1 MKLSR
6 RATRVVAIG
15 VVAATIGVAA
25 VTRAHKPVLVHLF
38 GADDCACGEL
48 YEKTTGL
55 TVWNPWRDR
64 SPELVAND
72 FFAKLKANRCDAS
85 RDLCNH
91 ALPSH
96 RGSDWRLKYREDT
109 GGSVSLYF
117 NLTKYGASD
126 PRYGLTGHGAVDLQK
141 GTGGWTVAGYDS
153 YF

>member
-1 MKLSR
+1 MKLTR

-25 VTRAHKPVLVHLF
+25 LTNAHKPILVHLF
-38 GADDCACGEL
+38 GADGRACGFCG
-48 YEKTTGL
+48 KTTGL

-72 FFAKLKANRCDAS
+72 FFVKLKTNRCEAS
-85 RDLCNH
+85 RDLCDH

-96 RGSDWRLKYREDT
+96 RVSDWRLKYREDT

-117 NLTKYGASD
+117 NLKKYGTSD
-126 PRYGLTGHGAVDLQK
+126 PPGILTGQRAIDVQK
-141 GTGGWTVAGYDS
+141 GTGGWTIEGYDS